1 MTSDAERKLLAV
13 IAKGSAPV
21 IRDYVD
27 ARLASLFDRIDTLET
42 AVAGKAAADAE
53 AAHAV
58 ALRSIRKGLRDVV

>member
-21 IRDYVD
+21 IREYVD
-27 ARLASLFDRIDTLET
+27 AQLASLFDRIDTLET
-42 AVAGKAAADAE
+42 AVAGKAAADAK

-58 ALRSIRKGLRDVV
+58 ALRYIREGLRDVV